1 MIILSGTEGV
11 KMKKNYIYGYV
22 KESIRQEDLIY
33 QLDILK
39 GYKCKEII
47 TEKTSATK
55 AERPELDRL
64 KDKVKSGDTIVIESF
79 SRLGRSTKDLIELVD
94 YFVNNGVNLISIK
107 ENFDT
112 STDMGKIMLSTFQAF
127 GQFER
132 DLITRRTREGLI
144 NARAIGRK
152 GGRPRVKNNNVEKA
166 LELYNSKAYSISEIV
181 EISGISQ
188 ATLYRYKK
196 AEAQDNKPDAEIE
209 KTAKINMYL
218 RVENNSKFVRGK
230 KKVRENIE
238 RYLINHYNMRKLT
251 NNNWDYTLYVKYKT
265 IDELTKEVYD
275 ILRELSDEAEWRN
288 CFIEDDTNCEELG
301 LSW

>member
-1 MIILSGTEGV
+1 MSI
-11 KMKKNYIYGYV
+11 NYGYV
-22 KESIRQEDLIY
+22 RVSASQEDLTY

-39 GYKCKEII
+39 DYKCKETI
-47 TEKTSATK
+47 TEKISATK
-55 AERPELDRL
+55 TERPGLDQL
-64 KDKVKSGDTIVIESF
+64 KDKVKPGDTIVIERF
-79 SRLGRSTKDLIELVD
+79 SRLGRSTKDLIELIE
-94 YFVNNGVNLISIK
+94 YFVNNEVNLISIK

-112 STDMGKIMLSTFQAF
+112 STSHGKIMLSTFQAF
-127 GQFER
+127 SQFER

-144 NARAIGRK
+144 KAKAIGKK

-166 LELYNSKAYSISEIV
+166 LELYNTKAYSISEIL
-181 EISGISQ
+181 EMSGISQ
-188 ATLYRYKK
+188 ATLYRYIKRAK
-196 AEAQDNKPDAEIE
+196 AQDNKPPVEVE
-209 KTAKINMYL
+209 KTAKVNMYL

>member
-1 MIILSGTEGV
+1 
-11 KMKKNYIYGYV
+11 MKKNYTYGYV

-39 GYKCKEII
+39 EYKCREII

-55 AERPELDRL
+55 TERPGLDRL
-64 KDKVKSGDTIVIESF
+64 KDKVKSGDTVVIESF
-79 SRLGRSTKDLIELVD
+79 SRLGRSTKDLLELIE

-112 STDMGKIMLSTFQAF
+112 STEQGKIMLSTFQTF
-127 GQFER
+127 SQFER

-144 NARAIGRK
+144 NARARGRK

-166 LELYNSKAYSISEIV
+166 LELYNTKAYSISEIL
-181 EISGISQ
+181 EMSGISQ
-188 ATLYRYKK
+188 ATLYRYIKRAK
-196 AEAQDNKPDAEIE
+196 AQDNKPPLEVE
-209 KTAKINMYL
+209 KTAKVNMYL

-288 CFIEDDTNCEELG
+288 CFIENDTNCEELG